1 MRSRCDRRCITLD
14 PVAPPIAC
22 NPASLYVPLDIMAE
36 VLLLDDDPAMLV
48 FLESILSHAGYI
60 CHIQTD
66 PQAALSQ
73 VASRQEIGLVLS
85 DVYMPGLTGL
95 QFINRLHGLRL
106 GRPAPPVLLLTAQP
120 SVESAIDALRLGA
133 EDFLLK
139 PVRPAELIEAVAHA
153 LSRSRTDR
161 TVDTTRSPQIDQLVR
176 QAEELAGRLRNLADA
191 RDLAPVDTA
200 APAPAARQVNGEKA
214 IGHPAD
220 REPAVDR
227 QAVQEPAALLAVL
240 DTIEQL
246 RRLRDLYAHHSL
258 DEVEWDLLLELLRAE
273 RLQQRMSVSA
283 LTTVASGASTTTSLR
298 RINQLVARGYI
309 VRTPDAS
316 DARRDFVSLTSKSND
331 LLTDYLARANA
342 HLRDLLA

>member
-1 MRSRCDRRCITLD
+1 
-14 PVAPPIAC
+14 
-22 NPASLYVPLDIMAE
+22 MAE

-48 FLESILSHAGYI
+48 FLEGILSHAGYI

-106 GRPAPPVLLLTAQP
+106 DRPAPPVLLLTAQP

-161 TVDTTRSPQIDQLVR
+161 TVDTTRSPQIDQLIHVTVWAFR
-176 QAEELAGRLRNLADA
+176 G
-191 RDLAPVDTA
+191 
-200 APAPAARQVNGEKA
+200 
-214 IGHPAD
+214 
-220 REPAVDR
+220 
-227 QAVQEPAALLAVL
+227 
-240 DTIEQL
+240 
-246 RRLRDLYAHHSL
+246 
-258 DEVEWDLLLELLRAE
+258 
-273 RLQQRMSVSA
+273 
-283 LTTVASGASTTTSLR
+283 TTVLLIGERTRSWPP
-298 RINQLVARGYI
+298 RICSRHF
-309 VRTPDAS
+309 RT
-316 DARRDFVSLTSKSND
+316 
-331 LLTDYLARANA
+331 
-342 HLRDLLA
+342 

>member
-1 MRSRCDRRCITLD
+1 MYHTRSGCASYRPATQRRKLR
-14 PVAPPIAC
+14 P
-22 NPASLYVPLDIMAE
+22 YIMAE

-48 FLESILSHAGYI
+48 FLEGILSHAGYI

-95 QFINRLHGLRL
+95 QFINRLHGLPL
-106 GRPAPPVLLLTAQP
+106 GRPVPPVLLLTAQP

-161 TVDTTRSPQIDQLVR
+161 TVGTTRSPKIDQLVR
-176 QAEELAGRLRNLADA
+176 QAEELAGRLRNLAD
-191 RDLAPVDTA
+191 
-200 APAPAARQVNGEKA
+200 GEKA
-214 IGHPAD
+214 ISHPAD

-227 QAVQEPAALLAVL
+227 QAVEEPAALLAVL

-258 DEVEWDLLLELLRAE
+258 DDVEWDLLLELLRAE
-273 RLQQRMSVSA
+273 RLQQRVSVSA
-283 LTTVASGASTTTSLR
+283 LTIVTSGVSTTTSLR

-309 VRTPDAS
+309 VRIPDAS

-342 HLRDLLA
+342 HLRDLLG